1 MKKTKKPIDKAPKE
15 IIPPREVGRPTKYK
29 EELCQLLVDHMA
41 KGYSFESFA
50 GLDEV
55 DVDRDTLYSWRNA
68 HEEFNDALRR
78 GRSKQLL
85 KDETTLNLGLDNT
98 LKVNHTLMSLKMF
111 NCHNWKTKTEV
122 TEKKVSEMNLDE
134 LVAETEELLK
144 QVKK

>member
-1 MKKTKKPIDKAPKE
+1 MKKSKQDAPAK
-15 IIPPREVGRPTKYK
+15 VGRPTKYK
-29 EELCQLLVDHMA
+29 PEFCQLLVEHMA

-55 DVDRDTLYSWRNA
+55 DVDRDTLYEWRSTQ
-68 HEEFNDALRR
+68 EEFSDALRR

-111 NCHNWKTKTEV
+111 NCHNWKTKSEV
-122 TEKKVSEMNLDE
+122 TEKKVDSMSEDE
-134 LVAETEELLK
+134 LIKEAEELLK
-144 QVKK
+144 TVKK

>member
-1 MKKTKKPIDKAPKE
+1 MSKKKE
-15 IIPPREVGRPTKYK
+15 PSIPVKMGAPTKYK
-29 EELCQLLVDHMA
+29 PEYCDLLVEHMG

-55 DVDRDTLYSWRNA
+55 NVDRDTLYSWRDAQPN
-68 HEEFNDALRR
+68 FYDALRR

-111 NCHNWKTKTEV
+111 NCHGWKTKSEV
-122 TEKKVSEMNLDE
+122 TEVKTKDMTD
-134 LVAETEELLK
+134 EELLK
-144 QVKK
+144 EAKALIAKAES

>member
-1 MKKTKKPIDKAPKE
+1 MNKPT
-15 IIPPREVGRPTKYK
+15 GRPSKYK
-29 EELCQLLVDHMA
+29 PQYDQDLIEHMA

-50 GLDEV
+50 GVV
-55 DVDRDTLYSWRNA
+55 DVDRDTLYTWRDA
-68 HEEFNDALRR
+68 FESFHDALRR

-122 TEKKVSEMNLDE
+122 TEKKAKDMSDE
-134 LVAETEELLK
+134 DLLKEAEELIK
-144 QVKK
+144 AAKSK